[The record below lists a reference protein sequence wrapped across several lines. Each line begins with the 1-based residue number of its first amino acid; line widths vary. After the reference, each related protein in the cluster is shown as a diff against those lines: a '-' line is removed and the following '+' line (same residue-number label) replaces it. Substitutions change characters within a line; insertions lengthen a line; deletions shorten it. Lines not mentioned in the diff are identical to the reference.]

1 MGYKKRQTPAKL
13 GQKLK
18 AIRQYL
24 ELTQEQMIERL
35 DCPSIPLNKGS
46 ISNYEK
52 NIRVPTIIVILKYAR
67 LVKVPMEVLVD
78 DELDLPFK

>member
-1 MGYKKRQTPAKL
+1 MGHKKRQTPAKL
-13 GQKLK
+13 GKKLK
-18 AIRQYL
+18 AIREHL
-24 ELTQEQMIERL
+24 ELTQEQLIDRL

-67 LVKVPMEVLVD
+67 LVKVSTDVLID